1 MDSAARAPHV
11 PAASAYAATT
21 PRSTPAART
30 ILLVEDDEADALL
43 IREALDQVGYE
54 RNVTQVGD
62 GIEALA
68 HLRDPGA
75 TRPDLIVLDLNMPR
89 MGGRELL
96 GILKADE
103 SLRLVPT
110 VVLTSSRAPDD
121 IAASYARHANA
132 FVTKPIDLED
142 FNVAVRGIDTFFLDI
157 ASTPPDADTGW

>member
-1 MDSAARAPHV
+1 MNRAARDPFAR
-11 PAASAYAATT
+11 PAHAATG
-21 PRSTPAART
+21 PLGAPGART

-43 IREALDQVGYE
+43 IREALDQAGCE
-54 RNVTQVGD
+54 RTVTQVGD

-68 HLRDPGA
+68 HLRDPA
-75 TRPDLIVLDLNMPR
+75 RPRPDLIVLDLNMPR

-110 VVLTSSRAPDD
+110 VVLTSSKAPDD
-121 IAASYARHANA
+121 IAAAYARHANA

-142 FNVAVRGIDTFFLDI
+142 FNVAVRGIDAFFLDI
-157 ASTPPDADTGW
+157 ASGVES